1 MTRAPRT
8 AKTATLLGLTASV
21 VSQLATGVP
30 ARAED
35 NTIAPCH
42 AGNIGSMS
50 RIVKTIDKRA
60 PGSASSS
67 RSFTNSFTFVAP
79 AGYMIASANVERLKG
94 GANASYSDK
103 WLPSGGSFSSR
114 TQSNNAYQESLN
126 FLAAFDSSEGYAR
139 AKLDYETAGSQMSSW
154 YNQAGSGS
162 QGSYE
167 FTMSVSPN
175 SVGDGLFDAY
185 QDVIGRYRVTLGL
198 RCVGTPSDQR
208 TYFRAVAQRLVDRY
222 RLAQG
227 RPNGGGT
234 NQQGGA
240 GHHQGHG
247 NGNVATEPNYNLN
260 GWWRGN
266 NKGYY
271 SIQQSGSNMQMKGF
285 VDGRTVNLFTG
296 QIDGNTITGSWQ
308 DYSTNR
314 SGTLTLRYQNGQLVK
329 TGGSRTFNTSW
340 TRSQRPADLDTNANQ
355 HQGQTSNTGDN
366 GWGSSANNPN
376 GNGGSTQRPNRQANG
391 ISCENG
397 RQIGRFALRSELTGK
412 YVRGGVTA
420 GGTNTAVGAKADQ
433 IGGSS
438 SWETFDIY
446 DVGNRGGLNGN
457 TYAFRSSLR
466 PDRWLSVA
474 SNGSLQLA
482 PGSCTTATRSALFL
496 ANQVGNILQM
506 QALGNQQWVIQ
517 RSNGML
523 YANAPTA
530 GGNVPK
536 ALQFSLQTVGR

>member
-1 MTRAPRT
+1 
-8 AKTATLLGLTASV
+8 
-21 VSQLATGVP
+21 
-30 ARAED
+30 
-35 NTIAPCH
+35 
-42 AGNIGSMS
+42 
-50 RIVKTIDKRA
+50 
-60 PGSASSS
+60 
-67 RSFTNSFTFVAP
+67 
-79 AGYMIASANVERLKG
+79 
-94 GANASYSDK
+94 
-103 WLPSGGSFSSR
+103 
-114 TQSNNAYQESLN
+114 
-126 FLAAFDSSEGYAR
+126 
-139 AKLDYETAGSQMSSW
+139 
-154 YNQAGSGS
+154 
-162 QGSYE
+162 
-167 FTMSVSPN
+167 
-175 SVGDGLFDAY
+175 VGDGLFDAY
-185 QDVIGRYRVTLGL
+185 QDVVGRYKVTLGL
-198 RCVGTPSDQR
+198 RCIGTPGDQR

-227 RPNGGGT
+227 RQSGSG
-234 NQQGGA
+234 NQQGWTGN
-240 GHHQGHG
+240 HQGHG
-247 NGNVATEPNYNLN
+247 NGNGNATTEPNYNLN
-260 GWWRGN
+260 GWWKGN

-271 SIQQSGSNMQMKGF
+271 SIQQSGTNMQMKGF
-285 VDGRTVNLFTG
+285 IDGRAVNLFTG

-308 DYSTNR
+308 DYGTNR
-314 SGTLTLRYQNGQLVK
+314 TGNLTLRYQNGQLVK
-329 TGGSRTFNTSW
+329 AGGSRTFNTSW
-340 TRSQRPADLDTNANQ
+340 TRSQRPADLNTNTNQ
-355 HQGQTSNTGDN
+355 QQAQTTTPSDN
-366 GWGSSANNPN
+366 GWGSSSHNQN
-376 GNGGSTQRPNRQANG
+376 GGGSTANRPNRPVNG

-397 RQIGRFALRSELTGK
+397 RNLGRFALRSELTGK

-474 SNGSLQLA
+474 SDGSLQLA
-482 PGSCTTATRSALFL
+482 PGSCTTATRSSLFM

-536 ALQFSLQTVGR
+536 ALQFSLQAVGR

>member
-1 MTRAPRT
+1 MTRAIRPGKTT
-8 AKTATLLGLTASV
+8 ALLSATAAV
-21 VSQLATGVP
+21 ISQLASGLP
-30 ARAED
+30 SQAQE

-50 RIVKTIDKRA
+50 QLVRTIDKRA
-60 PGSASSS
+60 PGSASAS
-67 RSFTNSFTFVAP
+67 RAFTNSFTFVAP
-79 AGYMIASANVERLKG
+79 AGYMIASVDVKKTKG
-94 GANASYSDK
+94 GSNASYSEK

-114 TQSNNAYQESLN
+114 SQSNNAYQESLN
-126 FLAAFDSSEGYAR
+126 FLAGFNSSEGYAR
-139 AKLDYETAGSQMSSW
+139 ARLDYETAGSQVSSW
-154 YNQAGSGS
+154 YNQVASGS

-175 SVGDGLFDAY
+175 SLSDGLYDAY
-185 QDVIGRYRVTLGL
+185 QDVVGRYKVTLGL
-198 RCVGTPSDQR
+198 RCIGTPSDQR

-227 RPNGGGT
+227 RQSGGSGG
-234 NQQGGA
+234 QQGWTGN
-240 GHHQGHG
+240 HQGHG
-247 NGNVATEPNYNLN
+247 TGNGNATAEPNYNLN

-271 SIQQSGSNMQMKGF
+271 SIQQSGTNMQMKGF
-285 VDGRTVNLFTG
+285 IDGRAVNLFTG

-308 DYSTNR
+308 DYGTNR
-314 SGTLTLRYQNGQLVK
+314 TGNLTLRYENGQLVK
-329 TGGSRTFNTSW
+329 AGGSRTFNTSW
-340 TRSQRPADLDTNANQ
+340 TRSQRPAELNTNTNQ
-355 HQGQTSNTGDN
+355 QQAQTTPPSNN
-366 GWGSSANNPN
+366 GWGSS
-376 GNGGSTQRPNRQANG
+376 SQG

-397 RQIGRFALRSELTGK
+397 RNLGRFALRSELTGK

-446 DVGNRGGLNGN
+446 DMGNRGGLNGN

-474 SNGSLQLA
+474 SDGSLQLA
-482 PGSCTTATRSALFL
+482 PGSCTTATRSSLFM

-506 QALGNQQWVIQ
+506 QALGNRQWVIQ

-523 YANAPTA
+523 YANAATA

-536 ALQFSLQTVGR
+536 ALQFTLQSVGR